1 MEKAALAI
9 VKRIAEDFPGVQ
21 WFRLHLS
28 MQGSIPGPERFHM
41 PWDKYTDERVKKTMC
56 VCVCVCACVYMYI
69 NVYIYITSLVAQ
81 W

>member
-41 PWDKYTDERVKKTMC
+41 PWDK
-56 VCVCVCACVYMYI
+56 
-69 NVYIYITSLVAQ
+69 
-81 W
+81 